1 MSGNT
6 YARMNRYS
14 SPRRAGTPPPPP
26 DPDDPEDGWCDQCH
40 DDNGDGVCDNCGC
53 DLTSEDGCTCE
64 DEYGYCWCP
73 LDFDGIAM
81 LFMAMMALGYAV
93 IARKR
98 KDESINVSK

>member
-26 DPDDPEDGWCDQCH
+26 DPDDPEDWCDQCH
-40 DDNGDGVCDNCGC
+40 DADGDGICDICGC
-53 DLTSEDGCTCE
+53 DLTSEEGCTCDE
-64 DEYGYCWCP
+64 EYGYCRCP

-81 LFMAMMALGYAV
+81 LFMAMMAVGYAV

-98 KDESINVSK
+98 KDESVTISK